1 MSTITTDLYR
11 SSNGDRWLLLHD
23 DATGREIV
31 RHEANLA
38 SGGQATETSI
48 DEFLARS
55 GTNPEREALLAVLAR
70 RDNWQRDGSA
80 SREQD
85 LVALWEAHT
94 RYEFETRDVN
104 ATMATM
110 VAEPYV
116 NHIPTM
122 TGGVGH
128 AELKRF
134 YKYHFIGVNPPDF
147 RLTLISRTVGTDR
160 IVDEF
165 VVHFTHTTEID
176 WMLPGI
182 SPTGREVS
190 IPTVAIVQFEGDKL
204 VHEHIYWDQASVL
217 VQIGKLDP
225 SALPVAGAETARKA
239 IDKTAPSNVLMG
251 DAWLSSAGKP
261 A

>member
-1 MSTITTDLYR
+1 MAE
-11 SSNGDRWLLLHD
+11 H
-23 DATGREIV
+23 
-31 RHEANLA
+31 
-38 SGGQATETSI
+38 
-48 DEFLARS
+48 
-55 GTNPEREALLAVLAR
+55 
-70 RDNWQRDGSA
+70 
-80 SREQD
+80 D

-94 RYEFETRDVN
+94 RFEFETRDVD

-128 AELKRF
+128 DDLKRF

-225 SALPVAGAETARKA
+225 SGLPVAGAETARKA

-251 DAWLSSAGKP
+251 DIWLSSAEKP